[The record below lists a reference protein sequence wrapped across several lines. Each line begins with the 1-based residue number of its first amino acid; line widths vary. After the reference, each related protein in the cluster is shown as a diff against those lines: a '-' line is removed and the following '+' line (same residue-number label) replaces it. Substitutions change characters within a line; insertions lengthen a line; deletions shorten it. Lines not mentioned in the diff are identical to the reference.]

1 MFCACPTD
9 YTGLF
14 CEVPPD
20 ASLSQLQGDAPISAE
35 DETNG
40 LFWLF
45 LLAPLLLVGG
55 AFFRKRRSGNA
66 ELSLGEL
73 GDGKGSSA
81 LAADSGHSAMN
92 PRNSTAED
100 GVNPSAGATEGWMP
114 LTTAS
119 PGLAGG
125 NPRSS
130 EPNMEHGG
138 MGLRTR
144 SYEDAMHEL
153 PDHTLPHFESENDL
167 QKDLVFSL
175 PVQQRAKLATP
186 DQMDVRHSF
195 MVDTDAD
202 TVRLKSIRREN
213 PLFAPQGSSNRSI
226 QMIDLSEDAG
236 GPDLSPPRPTSII
249 GSLAGVDP
257 TRTAAEH
264 QNFGNIPE
272 PLLVDP
278 TSVPTTNAKIGKRK
292 GTGRY
297 GAPEPSVDLGEP
309 IRVVP
314 KHSSAVNQDVEGLK
328 TSLMGPSSVPREHA
342 SAMHQRVDG
351 LGTEPFLSDPNSFN
365 PSHSSAVHQDV
376 GIPEATLLGSR
387 SGAPTLQASEGRQD
401 VGGSPNISLADSS
414 GVPTL
419 QASEG
424 RQDVGSPEAT
434 LLGSRSGAPT
444 LQASEGRQ
452 DVGGSPNISLAD
464 SSGVPTLQASEGRQD
479 VGSSSGYS
487 SPLANANSLPTFNSS
502 RMHQD
507 GGQGRP
513 ISADDM
519 QSDDLPMAVTVREG
533 QPSVRPES
541 ILAMPGT
548 ATENT
553 FSNAHVEPQAAHID
567 ASSSLRGTDKNPSRS
582 TTARN
587 AGRADNVDKKGFR
600 ISAVPVFNTMRGMTL
615 APRRG
620 LIPDF
625 GADLDAFPSQFA
637 EEGAQDQNYSEDIDY
652 DDDEY
657 MDSDYL
663 GVDATPRNIAILQR
677 NGSQQSFEDE
687 GTVKPHDGGGETS
700 KTLQINNTYGGGSQ
714 TSTDDT
720 PITSAFQRAK
730 MGLGLVPV
738 GNQRETSQISSAPL
752 FRAHRET
759 AEVSLAAKGT
769 AETNREETYLAE
781 RGTNIGRNENINTD
795 SDIIGEGRSHPLY
808 NAEEEVNDTAVLM
821 RHHTRIGDDHMI
833 SSEIVPLPGAQLY
846 IAEEEENA

>member
-401 VGGSPNISLADSS
+401 VG
-414 GVPTL
+414 
-419 QASEG
+419 
-424 RQDVGSPEAT
+424 
-434 LLGSRSGAPT
+434 
-444 LQASEGRQ
+444 
-452 DVGGSPNISLAD
+452 
-464 SSGVPTLQASEGRQD
+464 
-479 VGSSSGYS
+479 SSSGYS